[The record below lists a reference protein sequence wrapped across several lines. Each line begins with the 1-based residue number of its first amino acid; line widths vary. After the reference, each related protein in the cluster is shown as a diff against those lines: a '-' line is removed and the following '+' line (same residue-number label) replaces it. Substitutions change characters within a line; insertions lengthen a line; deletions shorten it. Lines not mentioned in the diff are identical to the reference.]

1 MRKFAPEK
9 KHTLDLISLICR
21 VQVILTSKIIKKI
34 AALRGQL
41 CSMFNNKEEHAT
53 YDLKSLQQEDVCED
67 SCGDIV
73 TVMIELGGVAIQKN
87 TGTCFSFVQE
97 S

>member
-1 MRKFAPEK
+1 
-9 KHTLDLISLICR
+9 
-21 VQVILTSKIIKKI
+21 
-34 AALRGQL
+34 
-41 CSMFNNKEEHAT
+41 MFNNKEEHAT
-53 YDLKSLQQEDVCED
+53 YDLKSLQQEVVCED